1 MVSIHSRAEDEFVK
15 KIATYKRVWNGLQ
28 ETVRAVPGIGL
39 TDQNLTMK
47 IGLRES
53 LTTTGAT
60 GLKTV
65 LKLQDMGGLGVGM
78 ITIVVIER
86 ILFVKNTSKNIG

>member
-47 IGLRES
+47 IGNQES
-53 LTTTGAT
+53 LTTVQLFGSAT
-60 GLKTV
+60 HLKTV
-65 LKLQDMGGLGVGM
+65 L
-78 ITIVVIER
+78 
-86 ILFVKNTSKNIG
+86 IL